1 MARTREKLTQRDIN
15 KCQPR
20 EKEYELRDHIVTQL
34 FYRVRPNNARCWIV
48 KYTDPITGKTRQ
60 KHTLS
65 VPTNLLEDARKAAE
79 KFFRDLAEGRDP
91 ANARANLARK
101 SLTLYE
107 AVELYAPLIS
117 RLRTASEIIIEIK
130 SICRWNDIG
139 KRPINNIT
147 RADLTAYINHLIAQG
162 RTGRT
167 INKKMML
174 LYAMMNKLYRE
185 EIISR
190 NDVSLPTRPQ
200 KLPETDSNKDRSYFE
215 PDERRRLIETAKTMP
230 PAWLYPAIVLTLNTG
245 IRPGTLF
252 RLRWSDIDFRSR
264 TIRLR
269 AEIMKTG
276 DEWIVPYNNNVATIL
291 QSLDKPQNGDDVILK
306 HSDGTLIETKTGNDD
321 WSAPFARLCARANI
335 EGKTW
340 YNMRHDFASQLVM
353 RGVDLYTVK
362 DLMCHRNITTTQAY
376 AHLAP
381 DLKSRAV
388 SVLDNL

>member
-1 MARTREKLTQRDIN
+1 MAKERKNLTQRDIDR
-15 KCQPR
+15 CQPR
-20 EKEYELRDHIVTQL
+20 DREYELRDNKVPYL
-34 FYRVRPNNARCWIV
+34 YYRVRPNNTRKWVV
-48 KYTDPITGKTRQ
+48 KYTDPSTGKTWQ
-60 KHTLS
+60 KHTLD

-79 KFFRDLAEGRDP
+79 RFFRDLAEGRDP
-91 ANARANLARK
+91 ANARANLACRA
-101 SLTLYE
+101 LTLIE
-107 AVELYAPLIS
+107 AVELYKPLVS
-117 RLRTASEIIIEIK
+117 RLRTGAEIITDLK
-130 SICRWNDIG
+130 SICRWHDIG
-139 KRPINNIT
+139 TRPINDIT
-147 RADLTAYINHLIAQG
+147 RADLTAYINHLIEQG

-167 INKKMML
+167 INKKMTL

-215 PDERRRLIETAKTMP
+215 PDERRRLIETAKTMT

-276 DEWIVPYNNNVATIL
+276 DEWIVPYNNHVATVL
-291 QSLDKPQNGDDVILK
+291 QSLDRPQYGDDVILK
-306 HSDGTLIETKTGNDD
+306 HSDGTLIETKTGYDD
-321 WSAPFARLCARANI
+321 WSAPFARLCERANI
-335 EGKTW
+335 VGKTW

-353 RGVDLYTVK
+353 AGVDLYTVK
-362 DLMCHRNITTTQAY
+362 DLMCHRNVTTTQIY

-388 SVLDNL
+388 SVLDKI